1 MYIHMYIY
9 MYILHYITVYVEKR
23 GPCECL
29 LVAYEELVCPKMLKV
44 GCPTALQQICPK
56 KIPFSQNSQGRVHC
70 DIIVRICTP
79 YFTGPFQRGPS
90 CCRSHIVR
98 HQVPAPGSQKFIH
111 EICGHLFVLLMFASL
126 SAAMVSDNSHGSA

>member
-1 MYIHMYIY
+1 MHNIYNHMCIYYCTFNSVCISTCICIY

-70 DIIVRICTP
+70 DIILP

-98 HQVPAPGSQKFIH
+98 HQVPAPGSLKFIH
-111 EICGHLFVLLMFASL
+111 EICGHLLCF
-126 SAAMVSDNSHGSA
+126 

>member
-1 MYIHMYIY
+1 

-70 DIIVRICTP
+70 DIIVR
-79 YFTGPFQRGPS
+79 
-90 CCRSHIVR
+90 HI
-98 HQVPAPGSQKFIH
+98 S
-111 EICGHLFVLLMFASL
+111 LVLSKEALL
-126 SAAMVSDNSHGSA
+126 VVGRI